1 MWSQTKINIL
11 VSYNM
16 DIDTGKVNAKGR
28 RAFTDTKGRT
38 YVKGDGGKK
47 VYVKKLFAPKS
58 SPVIANGGKSSPV
71 SNTGKVN
78 SKKRRVFTDT
88 KGRTYVKGDG
98 GKKAYVKK
106 LFTPKSSPVI
116 AVGGKSSPV
125 IAVGGKSSPVLNT
138 GKINAKG
145 RRVFTDTKGRTY
157 VKGDGGKKVYV
168 KKLFTPKS
176 SPVIAV
182 SGRSSP
188 VLNTDKIDTNK
199 RPEVSIDAK
208 GYGDKKANV
217 RKLITPKSSTNS
229 SPVSI
234 MGKVDTK
241 KRRVFTPKSMTTS
254 NAGKRRDGKMDID
267 TIAKVWKSKVDA
279 RLKPSKEGIEKESL
293 RLKMPAIRLLNN
305 SRALKRSEKIIEI
318 PLTFRKGGAV
328 DSRDIL
334 NMRKNNIDPTWFQA
348 QVEYLKKLSDYDI
361 WTVAAYTHFSQE
373 WVGKYQRTGKL
384 EYLPRFRSDM
394 PVPLFPQFVALV
406 DSGYEPMLRDTE
418 NPKDPMFVQ
427 FKNTKVLAERYMFYT
442 VLASTSMFSQKVIE
456 LAVKMYI
463 KDLNRIIF
471 ASPPVIRDMVVY
483 RGITKSVFAEQK
495 SSVVQSPYFSST
507 TYNPKQATRY
517 VGKGKDKYL
526 QRIRVPPGKHMLY
539 VAPFN
544 MFDPHGEYEIVLPG
558 CQFKVTGRDR
568 TMKLGRES
576 YKVTDLTMV

>member
-1 MWSQTKINIL
+1 MWSQSKINIL
-11 VSYNM
+11 VSYTM
-16 DIDTGKVNAKGR
+16 DIDTDKVNAKGR

-58 SPVIANGGKSSPV
+58 SPVIADGGKSSPV

-106 LFTPKSSPVI
+106 MFTPKLSPVI

-138 GKINAKG
+138 GKVNAKG
-145 RRVFTDTKGRTY
+145 RRVFTDTKSRTY

-176 SPVIAV
+176 SPVIAIG
-182 SGRSSP
+182 GRSSP
-188 VLNTDKIDTNK
+188 VLNT
-199 RPEVSIDAK
+199 
-208 GYGDKKANV
+208 DKKANV

-234 MGKVDTK
+234 TGKVDTK

-328 DSRDIL
+328 DSRDII

-418 NPKDPMFVQ
+418 NPQDPMFVQ

-442 VLASTSMFSQKVIE
+442 VLASTSMFSQKAIE

-568 TMKLGRES
+568 TMKLGRDS

>member
-1 MWSQTKINIL
+1 MCESEIHTFLSLRNSGIMERCTHESFHNGNGDEIRR
-11 VSYNM
+11 
-16 DIDTGKVNAKGR
+16 DT
-28 RAFTDTKGRT
+28 
-38 YVKGDGGKK
+38 
-47 VYVKKLFAPKS
+47 
-58 SPVIANGGKSSPV
+58 
-71 SNTGKVN
+71 
-78 SKKRRVFTDT
+78 
-88 KGRTYVKGDG
+88 
-98 GKKAYVKK
+98 
-106 LFTPKSSPVI
+106 
-116 AVGGKSSPV
+116 PV

-138 GKINAKG
+138 GKVNAKG
-145 RRVFTDTKGRTY
+145 RRVFTDTKSRTY

-176 SPVIAV
+176 SPVIAIG
-182 SGRSSP
+182 GRSSP
-188 VLNTDKIDTNK
+188 VLNT
-199 RPEVSIDAK
+199 
-208 GYGDKKANV
+208 DKKANV

-234 MGKVDTK
+234 TGKVDTK

-328 DSRDIL
+328 DSRDII

-418 NPKDPMFVQ
+418 NPKNPTFVQ
-427 FKNTKVLAERYMFYT
+427 FKNTKDLAERYMFYT
-442 VLASTSMFSQKVIE
+442 VLASTSMFSQKAIE

-568 TMKLGRES
+568 TMKLGRDS

>member
-1 MWSQTKINIL
+1 
-11 VSYNM
+11 
-16 DIDTGKVNAKGR
+16 
-28 RAFTDTKGRT
+28 
-38 YVKGDGGKK
+38 
-47 VYVKKLFAPKS
+47 
-58 SPVIANGGKSSPV
+58 
-71 SNTGKVN
+71 
-78 SKKRRVFTDT
+78 
-88 KGRTYVKGDG
+88 
-98 GKKAYVKK
+98 
-106 LFTPKSSPVI
+106 
-116 AVGGKSSPV
+116 
-125 IAVGGKSSPVLNT
+125 
-138 GKINAKG
+138 
-145 RRVFTDTKGRTY
+145 
-157 VKGDGGKKVYV
+157 
-168 KKLFTPKS
+168 
-176 SPVIAV
+176 
-182 SGRSSP
+182 
-188 VLNTDKIDTNK
+188 
-199 RPEVSIDAK
+199 
-208 GYGDKKANV
+208 
-217 RKLITPKSSTNS
+217 
-229 SPVSI
+229 
-234 MGKVDTK
+234 
-241 KRRVFTPKSMTTS
+241 MTTS

-328 DSRDIL
+328 DSRDII

-418 NPKDPMFVQ
+418 NPKNPTFVQ
-427 FKNTKVLAERYMFYT
+427 FKNTKDLAERYMFYT
-442 VLASTSMFSQKVIE
+442 VLASTSMFSQKAIE

-568 TMKLGRES
+568 TMKLGRDS